1 MSLLALLVALLK
13 AVPLAH
19 VMETFAILQGVA
31 LIGVEGARDLPLFS
45 KEASVVMTYINFS
58 QSNMKGGNTQRA
70 AGQVTPLS
78 SRILPLF
85 AHAPSLCFCPCLCSC
100 FLLSVN
106 FDVELLKPGC
116 AGVPQFD
123 YVAKV
128 RFTLLLMLMSAC
140 LFFAG
145 CILRLILNVRAAL
158 KADDA
163 LQASQLLDDEDES
176 AEPSKNVQ
184 GDTSDAPSELVSKDA
199 NSTRITVRR
208 NKTLPLA
215 RTATTIRAQL
225 TTVTRP
231 TLVWRT
237 IRRMPAFTDFKQRC
251 VHALLILL
259 SIFYLRVASLLFK
272 CFVCVESADPAV
284 STDSDAAVTH
294 SLYLREDYA
303 TRCYTRFH
311 LATSIGAIILL
322 LVYTLGYPLFC
333 FRLLMRA
340 FTDERTT
347 GVLGWLRRR
356 FACLRGRKRRRL
368 QSIIIAAPHKAAPAA
383 LLSPD
388 ELTAARQLGSP
399 THAPSPSMNNWMIN
413 SPSHAT
419 AAPVAASP
427 TADPP
432 TDADKDVA
440 ATVTRLPDAP
450 VSSIASTEPT
460 AAELQRDRENLYGFL
475 FISLRAGAWPYSV
488 IMLLLSCYSAAIKVF
503 VDDADMLLKLFLFG
517 IMWSCST
524 LLTAVYLPFS
534 HWSVNAKNVLLG
546 LGSLAHSTTLLGAQH
561 AGTQSSYFW
570 LLLAAFALIVVML
583 LVRERLARALP
594 CLKIVRRKELVRQ
607 RALVIR
613 ASGDRTPSPNSS
625 PEPSVTPRSSRIDSI
640 GHGDEQ
646 EEKKK
651 EEVEMAVR
659 ADDEADDAAEAVG
672 EVAVATVA
680 IDDAAVT
687 AAIDAAAMAAAVVDA
702 TALAARVD
710 AAEVAAAAHIA
721 LPDSS
726 RESSAHVKYFLP
738 EEPSS
743 EPAPEDTSENEA
755 SLSAAEEERLLFA
768 EETRLEVAAAR
779 EEAAQLRAASKASC
793 ALPPTML
800 ARVTEFVQRRPAAG
814 WPDVPHC
821 EAELREFIREAFK
834 GYERACMMA
843 QSPSG
848 TLAAS
853 LGAAAAASVSSTLQ
867 LPGTASSSSSSSSS
881 SHVRTRSGADV
892 FVSRAAATA
901 AARLH
906 GDLLLHVESQ
916 LHHWR
921 AVMARFEVMAQAA
934 AFNMQMRHAK
944 ALMQASLA
952 TLLASDDV
960 AVSTR
965 GSAVAGHCVRMMS
978 EHVAF
983 GDVLARMAAECAERT
998 RLLEEVDRL
1007 QQVEAEQ
1014 AEQAEIEAALAPSEL
1029 GAAIAELDAVVEDEA
1044 GHEGGAEASAA
1055 TTASHASTAPSSK
1068 AVQSGLS
1075 KLRAS
1080 ALMLLANKR
1089 ATAAAAGDD
1098 GQRAHFDSLYAQLV
1112 NSEVTVD
1119 QHKRRQLE
1127 QADQAFLAKL
1137 KKGKTRAAAAVLDAA
1152 VREWAL
1158 LEVMREDE
1166 RAQQERVMQE
1176 KIKRRAEEKAAKAA
1190 ARREQAR
1197 RNVAVIRRAAHTA
1210 AAADALSRGG
1220 AASKAPRLLV
1230 PLTLAGRSLLPEET
1244 ALKSKWQRR
1253 RLSKPVLP
1261 LPPARMEHTA
1271 EQQ

>member
-1 MSLLALLVALLK
+1 
-13 AVPLAH
+13 
-19 VMETFAILQGVA
+19 
-31 LIGVEGARDLPLFS
+31 
-45 KEASVVMTYINFS
+45 
-58 QSNMKGGNTQRA
+58 
-70 AGQVTPLS
+70 
-78 SRILPLF
+78 
-85 AHAPSLCFCPCLCSC
+85 
-100 FLLSVN
+100 
-106 FDVELLKPGC
+106 
-116 AGVPQFD
+116 
-123 YVAKV
+123 
-128 RFTLLLMLMSAC
+128 
-140 LFFAG
+140 
-145 CILRLILNVRAAL
+145 
-158 KADDA
+158 
-163 LQASQLLDDEDES
+163 
-176 AEPSKNVQ
+176 
-184 GDTSDAPSELVSKDA
+184 
-199 NSTRITVRR
+199 
-208 NKTLPLA
+208 
-215 RTATTIRAQL
+215 
-225 TTVTRP
+225 
-231 TLVWRT
+231 
-237 IRRMPAFTDFKQRC
+237 
-251 VHALLILL
+251 
-259 SIFYLRVASLLFK
+259 
-272 CFVCVESADPAV
+272 
-284 STDSDAAVTH
+284 
-294 SLYLREDYA
+294 
-303 TRCYTRFH
+303 
-311 LATSIGAIILL
+311 
-322 LVYTLGYPLFC
+322 
-333 FRLLMRA
+333 MRA

-383 LLSPD
+383 LLSAD

-399 THAPSPSMNNWMIN
+399 THAPSPSMNNWMIT
-413 SPSHAT
+413 SPSHA
-419 AAPVAASP
+419 AEPSAAASP
-427 TADPP
+427 AAGQS

-440 ATVTRLPDAP
+440 TTVTRLPDAAA
-450 VSSIASTEPT
+450 SSMASAEPT

-475 FISLRAGAWPYSV
+475 FISFRHGAWPYSV

-517 IMWSCST
+517 LMWALST
-524 LLTAVYLPFS
+524 LLTAAYLPFS

-546 LGSLAHSTTLLGAQH
+546 LGSLAHSTSLLGAQQ

-570 LLLAAFALIVVML
+570 LLLAAFALIVLVL

-594 CLKIVRRKELVRQ
+594 WLKIVRRKELVRQ
-607 RALVIR
+607 RALAIR

-640 GHGDEQ
+640 GHEDEQ

-659 ADDEADDAAEAVG
+659 VAEEADDEAEAAAE
-672 EVAVATVA
+672 VAGAAAA
-680 IDDAAVT
+680 IDDAAV
-687 AAIDAAAMAAAVVDA
+687 AVSA
-702 TALAARVD
+702 D
-710 AAEVAAAAHIA
+710 AAEAAAAATIA

-726 RESSAHVKYFLP
+726 RESSAHVQYFLP
-738 EEPSS
+738 ESGEHSS
-743 EPAPEDTSENEA
+743 EPEPQLDHPATSSDDT
-755 SLSAAEEERLLFA
+755 SLSAAEEARLLFA
-768 EETRLEVAAAR
+768 EETRLEVAAAH
-779 EEAAQLRAASKASC
+779 EEAAQLRAVSKASC

-800 ARVTEFVQRRPAAG
+800 ARVAEFIQRCPAAG
-814 WPDVPHC
+814 WPDLPHS
-821 EAELREFIREAFK
+821 EAELRGFIREAFK
-834 GYERACMMA
+834 AYERAAMMG

-848 TLAAS
+848 TLASS
-853 LGAAAAASVSSTLQ
+853 LGVAAAVSVSSTLQ
-867 LPGTASSSSSSSSS
+867 LPGAALSAS

-892 FVSRAAATA
+892 FVSPAAATA

-916 LHHWR
+916 LHLWR
-921 AVMARFEVMAQAA
+921 AVMERFEVMAQAA

-944 ALMQASLA
+944 ALMQASLT

-960 AVSTR
+960 SVSTR
-965 GSAVAGHCVRMMS
+965 GSAVAGHCVRTMS
-978 EHVAF
+978 EHVSF

-1007 QQVEAEQ
+1007 QQIETEQ
-1014 AEQAEIEAALAPSEL
+1014 AEQAEIETALVPSEL

-1044 GHEGGAEASAA
+1044 SHEGGAEALAA
-1055 TTASHASTAPSSK
+1055 TTASHASAVPSSK

-1089 ATAAAAGDD
+1089 ATAAATGDD

-1119 QHKRRQLE
+1119 QHKQRQLE

-1176 KIKRRAEEKAAKAA
+1176 KIKRRAEAKAAKAA

-1210 AAADALSRGG
+1210 AAADALSRGV

-1230 PLTLAGRSLLPEET
+1230 PLTLAGRSMLPEET
-1244 ALKSKWQRR
+1244 ALQAKWQRR
-1253 RLSKPVLP
+1253 LGKPTLSHANL
-1261 LPPARMEHTA
+1261 TA
-1271 EQQ
+1271 EGTTEQQ